1 MGDPIGSSWGVY
13 RIDGVIGTGGF
24 ATVYG
29 ATDTR
34 FGDTVAIKV
43 LAENH
48 SRNPEIRARF
58 LGEAHALRRI
68 RSDAVVRVS
77 DVGETDSHQ
86 PYFVLDLAEGG
97 DLRRRVEAWRSD
109 GHVVSASDV
118 AAVAD
123 VLGEALAA
131 IHAEDV
137 VHRDLT
143 PSNVLIRRVTT
154 PHDTPASFIAAT
166 ERLVVADL
174 GHAKDLAMHSGLT
187 VGGGTIGFN
196 APEQRLG
203 VSMVSPKADLYAATA
218 VIVWLISGR
227 VPGLME
233 LDDVDALIRESGFG
247 PEVVTQVRI
256 GLALDPEERHADA
269 QSWRQ
274 AFRSALLAS
283 SDATTPTAA
292 GMREEQRSKKSRW
305 LKWWPA
311 TVAAAAV
318 LVVGWMVTADGS
330 PCRADDDGVT
340 SCVVSLDSGEV
351 TMRLP
356 TSIRVGDTAVVEVEG
371 TEGMSWTLYGPNGGE
386 YPEVAS
392 LELVPATAGAGHL
405 TLLVEQQGDEPS
417 VLRHDFEVAP

>member
-1 MGDPIGSSWGVY
+1 MSDPIGSTWGVY

-34 FGDTVAIKV
+34 FGDTVAVKV

-68 RSDAVVRVS
+68 RSDAVVRVT

-97 DLRRRVEAWRSD
+97 DLGRRVEAWRSE
-109 GHVVSASDV
+109 GHVVSAADV

-123 VLGEALAA
+123 VLGEALSA

-154 PHDTPASFIAAT
+154 PHDTSASFVAAT

-218 VIVWLISGR
+218 VLVWLISGR
-227 VPGLME
+227 APGLMDP
-233 LDDVDALIRESGFG
+233 DDVEALIRESGFG
-247 PEVVTQVRI
+247 PEVIAEVRI
-256 GLALDPEERHADA
+256 GLALEPKERHADA
-269 QSWRQ
+269 QSWRL

-283 SDATTPTAA
+283 SDVMALTSETLAA
-292 GMREEQRSKKSRW
+292 ASPQARW
-305 LKWWPA
+305 GWTRWVPA
-311 TVAAAAV
+311 AVAVVAAS
-318 LVVGWMVTADGS
+318 VVGWMVMADGS
-330 PCRADDDGVT
+330 PCSADDDGFT
-340 SCVVSLDSGEV
+340 SCVVSLDSGDV

-356 TSIRVGDTAVVEVEG
+356 TRIRVGDTAVVAVEG
-371 TEGMSWTLYGPNGGE
+371 TAGMSWTVYGPNGGE
-386 YPEVAS
+386 YPGVAS
-392 LELVPATAGAGHL
+392 LELVPATAGPGHV